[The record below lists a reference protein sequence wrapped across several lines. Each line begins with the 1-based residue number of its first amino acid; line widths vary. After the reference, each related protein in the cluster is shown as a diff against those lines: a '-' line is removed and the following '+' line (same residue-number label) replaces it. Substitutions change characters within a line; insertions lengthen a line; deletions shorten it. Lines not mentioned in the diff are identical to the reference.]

1 MKLHRWSLF
10 LFLVGR
16 VMGADGVPH
25 DQPYFKFDTDSVQLI
40 FTEKNQAA
48 AERAAALEK
57 YIHPC
62 YEKLFGFA
70 LDEKLY
76 VGLMSDYNQIANGY
90 STPIPNNRQINF
102 IGGTE
107 MVDYFS
113 AASWLDILI
122 YHETAH
128 NYQLN
133 AKDNPISRSLH
144 SIFGNGWFFSPF
156 FTLPNLAVSPFF
168 LEGNAVLNES
178 WHGNGG
184 RLYSGRFLAQT
195 LLQVKAGY
203 FTPARMHNDT
213 LFFPYGEHYYTMGSY
228 FQYFLAENYG
238 IRKTNRFMKEN
249 SQDWFWPFFT
259 NAAMERA
266 VGRNFETLMADYV
279 AQTKPMADQLV
290 EAQGTLIARSKYFS
304 SLNREGDDI
313 FFLVNEDG
321 VRAPERVRLDRKT
334 KKVDRRR
341 GSYLTG
347 KMVKTGGR
355 YFTQG
360 GGSVSPLRIYQGL
373 FDERGE
379 ILKGTE
385 GKMIQGYLR
394 DGRAVYFDVSTSFDH
409 PRLFVGDQFY
419 ADVHS
424 SVLIDW
430 KDNLY
435 YFSQEN
441 KTRTL
446 FKNKSP
452 VCSFQGYY
460 GIVADVDDAGNVF
473 FVASSVLGSTL
484 YRADPNGKVEWVS
497 EADNI
502 VEARWIS
509 DSEVLLAATSADEYY
524 YVVSPWKPE
533 KGAPFEPQLFFEKD
547 PPFAVKENEKGKT
560 ERVDLSNPYHSLLD
574 LHYSGTTV
582 NLQSDPD
589 AGWLYD
595 VQMVFADPLTQ
606 NAVTALASRTD
617 DEVTVLGV
625 GYENTQSLVG
635 FNVIP
640 YAVTEKNGTL
650 PSSAYRDFG
659 VVGMASVPYLKKG
672 YWDGA
677 VIATY
682 SQDVESA
689 EREPA
694 GLSVVLSKS
703 EQFGHSFFRN
713 AGFDGSLFGVSDR
726 GDRGVGGGLAFQR
739 DFPKEW
745 YFSFGGKGSVSDRDQ
760 GSAAERRGIKL
771 VSKTSLVELDPSVM
785 TMPSLDG
792 TRYVKK
798 VVKGSAGM
806 KKVLNFSK
814 YFFTF
819 PLSLRRE
826 GLYLSYDHYA
836 IDDFKGSHRVNEITA
851 GASLDALW
859 LNSFL
864 LPINIEYINNDNP
877 DFGARDNVRVYL
889 SMDF

>member
-1 MKLHRWSLF
+1 
-10 LFLVGR
+10 
-16 VMGADGVPH
+16 
-25 DQPYFKFDTDSVQLI
+25 
-40 FTEKNQAA
+40 
-48 AERAAALEK
+48 
-57 YIHPC
+57 
-62 YEKLFGFA
+62 
-70 LDEKLY
+70 
-76 VGLMSDYNQIANGY
+76 
-90 STPIPNNRQINF
+90 
-102 IGGTE
+102 
-107 MVDYFS
+107 
-113 AASWLDILI
+113 
-122 YHETAH
+122 
-128 NYQLN
+128 
-133 AKDNPISRSLH
+133 
-144 SIFGNGWFFSPF
+144 
-156 FTLPNLAVSPFF
+156 
-168 LEGNAVLNES
+168 
-178 WHGNGG
+178 
-184 RLYSGRFLAQT
+184 
-195 LLQVKAGY
+195 
-203 FTPARMHNDT
+203 
-213 LFFPYGEHYYTMGSY
+213 
-228 FQYFLAENYG
+228 
-238 IRKTNRFMKEN
+238 
-249 SQDWFWPFFT
+249 
-259 NAAMERA
+259 
-266 VGRNFETLMADYV
+266 
-279 AQTKPMADQLV
+279 
-290 EAQGTLIARSKYFS
+290 
-304 SLNREGDDI
+304 
-313 FFLVNEDG
+313 
-321 VRAPERVRLDRKT
+321 
-334 KKVDRRR
+334 
-341 GSYLTG
+341 
-347 KMVKTGGR
+347 
-355 YFTQG
+355 
-360 GGSVSPLRIYQGL
+360 
-373 FDERGE
+373 
-379 ILKGTE
+379 
-385 GKMIQGYLR
+385 
-394 DGRAVYFDVSTSFDH
+394 
-409 PRLFVGDQFY
+409 
-419 ADVHS
+419 
-424 SVLIDW
+424 
-430 KDNLY
+430 
-435 YFSQEN
+435 
-441 KTRTL
+441 
-446 FKNKSP
+446 
-452 VCSFQGYY
+452 
-460 GIVADVDDAGNVF
+460 
-473 FVASSVLGSTL
+473 
-484 YRADPNGKVEWVS
+484 
-497 EADNI
+497 
-502 VEARWIS
+502 
-509 DSEVLLAATSADEYY
+509 
-524 YVVSPWKPE
+524 
-533 KGAPFEPQLFFEKD
+533 
-547 PPFAVKENEKGKT
+547 
-560 ERVDLSNPYHSLLD
+560 
-574 LHYSGTTV
+574 
-582 NLQSDPD
+582 
-589 AGWLYD
+589 
-595 VQMVFADPLTQ
+595 MVFADPLTQ